1 MTHITL
7 HYILFLFNLH
17 CKCLGEEGKSTA
29 QLVNSA
35 TLPPPKKSTWVYDIL
50 VNLRDTYT
58 YYLSKL
64 SDRMQAIYK
73 YGPNI

>member
-17 CKCLGEEGKSTA
+17 SKCLGEEGKSTA

-35 TLPPPKKSTWVYDIL
+35 TLPPPKKST
-50 VNLRDTYT
+50 
-58 YYLSKL
+58 
-64 SDRMQAIYK
+64 
-73 YGPNI
+73 